1 MQPFLKD
8 AAGLGALLWLIGY
21 LASLV
26 LYFSPFATS
35 MGWII
40 LAIFT
45 PFTIIVTWV
54 WFRKRALT
62 LRYYAGVGVAWMAIA
77 IILDY
82 LFIVRLF
89 GAITYYGLD
98 VLLYYALTFLIPV
111 GVGVFLNRAGQVT
124 PPG

>member
-21 LASLV
+21 LASLA

-45 PFTIIVTWV
+45 PFTILVTWW
-54 WFRKRALT
+54 WFRTRALT
-62 LRYYAGVGVAWMAIA
+62 L
-77 IILDY
+77 
-82 LFIVRLF
+82 
-89 GAITYYGLD
+89 
-98 VLLYYALTFLIPV
+98 VLRGRRHRV
-111 GVGVFLNRAGQVT
+111 DGDCNR
-124 PPG
+124 P

>member
-8 AAGLGALLWLIGY
+8 AAGLGTLLWLIGY

-40 LAIFT
+40 LVIFT
-45 PFTIIVTWV
+45 PFTILVTWW
-54 WFRKRALT
+54 WFRPRALT
-62 LRYYAGVGVAWMAIA
+62 LNYYAGIGVAWMVIA
-77 IILDY
+77 IVLDY
-82 LFIVRLF
+82 LFIVKLF

-98 VLLYYALTFLIPV
+98 VLLYYALMFVIPV